1 MNFDRRCEARERV
14 KLPVSLSGGQS
25 GLTLDVSPSG
35 MSFKFNGRLEAGST
49 IELSIA
55 LPDDDRPVR
64 LKAQAMVVRVE
75 SRGRSFGV
83 GVRLLNSTL
92 EQVDTVL
99 RDSRYPAVPSEH
111 VHGHLHWH

>member
-1 MNFDRRCEARERV
+1 MNFDRRSEARERV

-25 GLTLDVSPSG
+25 GLTVDVSPSG

-55 LPDDDRPVR
+55 LPDDDRPIR

-75 SRGRSFGV
+75 SRGRSLGV
-83 GVRLLNSTL
+83 GVRLLSSTL
-92 EQVDTVL
+92 VQVNTVL
-99 RDSRYPAVPSEH
+99 RDCRHAAVPNEH
-111 VHGHLHWH
+111 VHGRLHWH

>member
-1 MNFDRRCEARERV
+1 MNFDRRSELRERV

-35 MSFKFNGRLEAGST
+35 LSFCFSGRLEAGST

-55 LPDDDRPVR
+55 LPDDDRPLR
-64 LKAQAMVVRVE
+64 LQAQALVVRVE

-83 GVRLLNSTL
+83 GVRLLSSTL
-92 EQVDTVL
+92 EQVNTVL
-99 RDSRYPAVPSEH
+99 RDSRHPAVPSEH
-111 VHGHLHWH
+111 VNGHLHWH